1 MIKAATATEIQ
12 NNFGQYLK
20 YVTEGNEVIIM
31 KNGKEVARL
40 ISRDAAVSFLSEEF
54 LGLIKHD
61 VDEKAMREER
71 IRKKYEC
78 ID

>member
-1 MIKAATATEIQ
+1 MKAATETEVQ
-12 NNFGQYLK
+12 NHFGQYLK
-20 YVTEGNEVIIM
+20 YVMEGNEVMIM

-40 ISRDAAVSFLSEEF
+40 ISRDATVSFLTDEL
-54 LGLIKHD
+54 LGVINHD

>member
-1 MIKAATATEIQ
+1 MKAATATEVQ
-12 NNFGQYLK
+12 SHFGQYLK
-20 YVTEGNEVIIM
+20 YVMEGNEVMIM

-40 ISRDAAVSFLSEEF
+40 ISRDATVSFLTDEL
-54 LGLIKHD
+54 LGVIDHD